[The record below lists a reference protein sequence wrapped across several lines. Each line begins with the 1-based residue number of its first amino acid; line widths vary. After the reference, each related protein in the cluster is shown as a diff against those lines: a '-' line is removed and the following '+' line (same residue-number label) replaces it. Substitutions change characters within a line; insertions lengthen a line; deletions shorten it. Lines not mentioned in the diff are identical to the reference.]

1 MNLEQVLGAALLV
14 CGVYL
19 LVSVVLN
26 FATLASE
33 AILSAANP
41 FLVEVSLGIFLVI
54 FGLYMMKIILRKK

>member
-1 MNLEQVLGAALLV
+1 MNLEQILGAALLV

-26 FATLASE
+26 FSTLASE
-33 AILSAANP
+33 TILSAANP
-41 FLVEVSLGIFLVI
+41 FLVEVSIGIFLVI